1 MTIGQPNLL
10 PEEDEDLVESKD
22 LKVTVY
28 VKNGKF
34 TIFIFYHKNKRFLG
48 IF

>member
-1 MTIGQPNLL
+1 MQTF
-10 PEEDEDLVESKD
+10 KA
-22 LKVTVY
+22 TVY

-34 TIFIFYHKNKRFLG
+34 TIFIFFHKNKRFLG